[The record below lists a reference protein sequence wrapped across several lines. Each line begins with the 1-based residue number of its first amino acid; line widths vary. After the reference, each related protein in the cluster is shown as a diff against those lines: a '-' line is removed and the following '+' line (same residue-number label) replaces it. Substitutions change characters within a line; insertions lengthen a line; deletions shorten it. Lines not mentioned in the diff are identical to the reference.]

1 MSIVQR
7 TSQAVRMLR
16 RGGAPMAVAILMLSL
31 AVGATTAIFSLVHGV
46 LLRPLPFSDPGRL
59 AMLWGCDS
67 SRSVPVIEVSLGDL
81 RAWRRNTTF
90 ESIDIFGSVN
100 WSYRITA
107 PGLPFTASYSSVSS
121 AFFDTLGVRP
131 LLGRTFTAA
140 DDTPGAPGT
149 AILSEEFW
157 RRRFSADPDIVG
169 KTITVGEGTTARPF
183 EIIGVMDRSFQ
194 FPAGAELW
202 ATAARDIAAFAAES
216 TDGTDWDGLRV
227 FYAVG
232 RLKPGATIGQARS
245 ELSTIARRLEARGGR
260 TDQKMEVAVTP
271 LTEHFFGAARPALV
285 ATFAAVGVLLLI
297 ACANAAGLLLVHGV
311 AREREIAVRL
321 AIGAT
326 RSEIV
331 RQFLWEAVALAAAAG
346 ILGVGIAYVLV
357 NLVVALTPADVPRLD
372 QVSVSVP
379 VLLFSIALSLVI
391 PVLVGVLPAW
401 QLSRANAADGLK
413 HGARTGTA
421 APGASRLR
429 RLLVA
434 GELAAAV
441 VLLVAAGLL
450 ARSFIGLLH
459 IDLGFDPRNVLTF
472 DLHVPA
478 PRYPTVEA
486 ERQLTSRVIE
496 SVQQSPGVIAA
507 GAIFQRPFEHGPI
520 GMDSGFMLEGQ
531 PRTPETWRRNPL
543 LNWEAVTP
551 GYFKAMDV
559 RLTRGRLFTDRDDE
573 RAPPVAIVSEAMAAR
588 VWPGQDP
595 VGKRLRTYGA
605 PQAGENIWQTVVG
618 VVEDV
623 RYREMQEA
631 RLDLYLPFRQSP
643 SPVRHVVV
651 KTSGDPVRSA
661 ATVREALQ
669 RIDSQLAAENVTT
682 MERIVGTTLAPWR
695 FNMMAFA
702 AFSGIALAFAAI
714 GLSAVVAYAAQ
725 QRTREVGIRVALGAR
740 WIDIVLLLLTEGL
753 QLTFA
758 GLAMG
763 LAGAWILTRLLS
775 SLLFG
780 VGPTDAM
787 TFAGIGVL
795 LTLVALC
802 AAYLPARRAARVDP
816 AVALRVE

>member
-1 MSIVQR
+1 
-7 TSQAVRMLR
+7 MLR
-16 RGGAPMAVAILMLSL
+16 RGGAPMGAAILMLSL

-46 LLRPLPFSDPGRL
+46 LLQPLPFSDPERL
-59 AMLWGCDS
+59 AMLWGRDP
-67 SRSVPVIEVSLGDL
+67 SRGVPVVEVSLRDL

-90 ESIDIFGSVN
+90 ESIDVFGSVN
-100 WSYRITA
+100 WRYRITA
-107 PGLPFTASYSSVSS
+107 PGEPFTVSYSSVSS

-131 LLGRTFTAA
+131 LLGRSFTAA

-149 AILSEEFW
+149 VILSEDLW
-157 RRRFSADPDIVG
+157 RRRFSADPEVVG
-169 KTITVGEGTTARPF
+169 KTITVGEGAAARPF
-183 EIIGVMDRSFQ
+183 EIIGVTDRSFQ

-202 ATAARDIAAFAAES
+202 ASASRDIAAFAAGS

-232 RLKPGATIGQARS
+232 RLKPGAGIDQARA
-245 ELSTIARRLEARGGR
+245 ELSTIARRLESRGGR
-260 TDQKMEVAVTP
+260 TDEAMEVAITP
-271 LTEHFFGAARPALV
+271 LTAHFFGSARPALV
-285 ATFAAVGVLLLI
+285 ATFGAVGVLLLI

-331 RQFLWEAVALAAAAG
+331 RQFLWEAVALAGAAG
-346 ILGVGIAYVLV
+346 ILGISLAYVLV
-357 NLVVALTPADVPRLD
+357 DVAVAVVPADVPRLD
-372 QVSVSVP
+372 QVSVNVP

-401 QLSRANAADGLK
+401 QLSRANVVDGLK
-413 HGARTGTA
+413 HSARTGTA
-421 APGASRLR
+421 APGASRVR
-429 RLLVA
+429 KLLVA
-434 GELAAAV
+434 GELAAAA

-450 ARSFIGLLH
+450 ARSFIGLLR
-459 IDLGFDPRNVLTF
+459 IDPGFDPRNVLTF
-472 DLHVPA
+472 DLHVPES
-478 PRYPTVEA
+478 RYPTIEA
-486 ERQLTSRVIE
+486 ERELTSRVLDA
-496 SVQQSPGVIAA
+496 VRQTAGVIAA
-507 GAIFQRPFEHGPI
+507 GAVYQRPFEHGPI
-520 GMDSGFMLEGQ
+520 GMDSGFLLEGQ
-531 PRTPETWRRNPL
+531 PRSPDTWRRNPL

-559 RLTRGRLFTDRDDE
+559 RLMRGRLFTDRDDE
-573 RAPPVAIVSEAMAAR
+573 RGPPVVIVSEAMAAR

-595 VGKRLRTYGA
+595 IGKRLRAYGA
-605 PQAGENIWQTVVG
+605 PQGGDPAWQTVVG

-651 KTSGDPVRSA
+651 KTSGDPLRSA
-661 ATVREALQ
+661 AAVRAALQ
-669 RIDSQLAAENVTT
+669 RIDAQLAAEKVTT
-682 MERIVGTTLAPWR
+682 MERIVGATLAPWR

-740 WIDIVLLLLTEGL
+740 WIDIVRLLLVEGV

-758 GLAMG
+758 GLAIG
-763 LAGAWILTRLLS
+763 LAGAWVLTRLLS

-780 VGPTDAM
+780 VGPTDAT
-787 TFAGIGVL
+787 TFAVIGVL
-795 LTLVALC
+795 LALVALC
-802 AAYLPARRAARVDP
+802 AAYLPARRAARIDP
-816 AVALRVE
+816 VVALRVE